1 LSALEVVAV
10 AQEED
15 KAESVLEEAK
25 VGAVLEEAKVA
36 QGAVGLIR

>member
-1 LSALEVVAV
+1 M